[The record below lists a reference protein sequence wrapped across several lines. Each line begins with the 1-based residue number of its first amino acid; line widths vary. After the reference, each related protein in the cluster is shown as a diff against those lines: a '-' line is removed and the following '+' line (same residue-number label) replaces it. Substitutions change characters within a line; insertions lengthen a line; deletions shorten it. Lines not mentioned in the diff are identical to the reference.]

1 MLYTIL
7 HHCDQF
13 IWYIILY
20 SFTYTYYIL
29 YENIKI
35 NFSKWKWLMLVRNT
49 LFIIFYNVLIK
60 ASSFLKC
67 TIGSIPEFVKI
78 DYEIVRKK
86 TI

>member
-1 MLYTIL
+1 
-7 HHCDQF
+7 
-13 IWYIILY
+13 
-20 SFTYTYYIL
+20 
-29 YENIKI
+29 
-35 NFSKWKWLMLVRNT
+35 MLVRNT